1 MLRCCEDFASN
12 HSLRFNPSK
21 TQLIRFSRSPSSSCS
36 ARIYFCGQLLPFLDT
51 VSHLGHLLHYDLN
64 DTEDVNSK
72 LRDMVRKANCLLA
85 TFPRVS
91 PFILTRLFQSYCLS
105 LYGSGLW
112 TLSYPALQNIEVAFN
127 KILRRIWSLPACSH
141 TRIVHLVANLRSL
154 FNVIFCRS
162 NSLLHAAAH
171 CPSALV

>member
-1 MLRCCEDFASN
+1 MLAATGTLSLLVLYICYADDLVLLAPSPSALRIMLRCCEDFGTN

-85 TFPRVS
+85 TFPRVG
-91 PFILTRLFQSYCLS
+91 PFCYE
-105 LYGSGLW
+105 
-112 TLSYPALQNIEVAFN
+112 LSYTCTLVRHFLFVSC
-127 KILRRIWSLPACSH
+127 ILLCVIL
-141 TRIVHLVANLRSL
+141 L
-154 FNVIFCRS
+154 NVM
-162 NSLLHAAAH
+162 
-171 CPSALV
+171 